1 MNFALYK
8 QMLKVH
14 GKSMLSYSIGS
25 SFYLLL
31 IVGIYP
37 SIAGS
42 KEMEKLLQQMPEQ
55 WLKAFGLNT
64 GMGNLTEFIAGEYY
78 SLLFILILS
87 IYCIMTAN
95 QLMARLIDRGS
106 MAYLLATP
114 NSRQKIAF
122 TQAFVL
128 LTGIV
133 MIVLITT
140 IAGIIGD
147 EWLVSDYSLDRTL
160 FVKMNLVGLL
170 LFFAISG
177 YSFFFS
183 AIVNDEK
190 QALALSAGVTF
201 LFYCCDLVGKLAE
214 KVEWLRNI
222 SLFATF
228 QPAEIAQGN
237 AELLPVCIL
246 LFALGMI
253 SYIAAILIFS
263 KRDLAV

>member
-14 GKSMLSYSIGS
+14 AKTIFSYSIGS
-25 SFYLLL
+25 AFYLLL
-31 IVGIYP
+31 IVAIYP

-42 KEMEKLLQQMPEQ
+42 KAMEKLLKQMPEQ
-55 WLKAFGLNT
+55 WLKAFGFNT
-64 GMGNLTEFIAGEYY
+64 GMGNMTEFIAGEYY

-87 IYCIMTAN
+87 VYCIMTAN

-106 MAYLLATP
+106 MSYLLATP

-122 TQAFVL
+122 TQALVL
-128 LTGIV
+128 LTGLV
-133 MIVLITT
+133 AIVLVTT
-140 IAGIIGD
+140 IAGIAGD
-147 EWLVSDYSLDRTL
+147 KWLVSNYSLNRSS
-160 FVKMNLVGLL
+160 FFEMNLVGLL

-201 LFYCCDLVGKLAE
+201 LFYCFDLVGKIAD
-214 KVEWLRNI
+214 KVEWLRNL
-222 SLFATF
+222 SLFSAF
-228 QPAEIAQGN
+228 RPSEIAQGN
-237 AELLPVCIL
+237 VELLPVCSL
-246 LFALGMI
+246 LFSLGMI

-263 KRDLAV
+263 KRDLVV